1 MKSAKLRELKFG
13 EAVSELEEILSRI
26 DSEEIDIDE
35 LASELKTA
43 AQLLELCRSKIRKAE
58 TEVTQ
63 IVQSLD
69 GGADADEDD
78 GDSES

>member
-1 MKSAKLRELKFG
+1 MKMAESEDLKFG
-13 EAVSELEEILSRI
+13 EAVSELEEILHRI

-35 LASELKTA
+35 LAAELKTA

-69 GGADADEDD
+69 GGDDAKGKAGEP
-78 GDSES
+78 ES

>member
-1 MKSAKLRELKFG
+1 MKKAESKELSFG
-13 EAVSELEEILSRI
+13 AAVSELEEILQRI

-35 LASELKTA
+35 LAAELKTA

-69 GGADADEDD
+69 GGDDANVKAGEP
-78 GDSES
+78 ES